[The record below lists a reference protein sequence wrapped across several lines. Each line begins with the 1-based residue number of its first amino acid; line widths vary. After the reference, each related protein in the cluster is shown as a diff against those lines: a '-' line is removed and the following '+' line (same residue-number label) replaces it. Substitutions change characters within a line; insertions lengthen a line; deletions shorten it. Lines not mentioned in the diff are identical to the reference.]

1 MRIDFKGYTPKQY
14 AVLIMRQDL
23 KYSIREISE
32 RLGYS
37 QSGVKSIF
45 CDGLICG
52 IENPKVKPEQYYK
65 QIWGGC
71 EK

>member
-1 MRIDFKGYTPKQY
+1 MKLNLRGYTHKQY

-37 QSGVKSIF
+37 QSGVRYILSMK
-45 CDGLICG
+45 
-52 IENPKVKPEQYYK
+52 K
-65 QIWGGC
+65 
-71 EK
+71 

>member
-1 MRIDFKGYTPKQY
+1 MKLNLNGYTPKQY

-37 QSGVKSIF
+37 QSGVRYILSMK
-45 CDGLICG
+45 
-52 IENPKVKPEQYYK
+52 K
-65 QIWGGC
+65 
-71 EK
+71 